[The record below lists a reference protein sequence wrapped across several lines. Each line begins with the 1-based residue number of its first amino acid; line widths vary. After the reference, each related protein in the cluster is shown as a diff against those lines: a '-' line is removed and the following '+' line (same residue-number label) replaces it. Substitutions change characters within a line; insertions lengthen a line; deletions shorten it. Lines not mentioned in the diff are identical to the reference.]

1 MRSMDMQLFC
11 TDLGRAPEVKSILGK
26 ATGRRTTD
34 DGVIVEFPDDDA
46 TARTLL
52 EFVLAERRC
61 CTFFSYE
68 FGFSPRLTLRLRAS
82 GMYLQPL
89 KAMYGL

>member
-1 MRSMDMQLFC
+1 MHSMDMQLFC
-11 TDLGRAPEVKSILGK
+11 TDLGRAPEVKSILSK

-34 DGVIVEFPDDDA
+34 DGVIVEFPNDDA
-46 TARTLL
+46 TARAVL

-61 CTFFSYE
+61 CAFFSYE
-68 FGFSPRLTLRLRAS
+68 LGFSPGLTLRLRAS
-82 GMYLQPL
+82 GMYLRPL

>member
-1 MRSMDMQLFC
+1 MDLQLFC
-11 TDLGRAPEVKSILGK
+11 TDLGRAPEVKNILSK
-26 ATGRRTTD
+26 ATGRRQAD

-61 CTFFSYE
+61 CAFFGYE
-68 FGFSPRLTLRLRAS
+68 IGFSPRLTLRLRAS
-82 GMYLQPL
+82 GLYLMPL
-89 KAMYGL
+89 KALYGL

>member
-1 MRSMDMQLFC
+1 MDMQLFC
-11 TDLGRAPEVKSILGK
+11 TDLGRAPEVRNILSK

-46 TARTLL
+46 TVRTLL

-61 CTFFSYE
+61 CAHFTYE
-68 FGFSPRLTLRLRAS
+68 MAFAPALTLTLRAS
-82 GMYLQPL
+82 GIYLAPL
-89 KAMYGL
+89 QAMYGP

>member
-11 TDLGRAPEVKSILGK
+11 TDLGRAPEVKTVLSK
-26 ATGRRTTD
+26 ATGRHITD

-46 TARTLL
+46 TARKVL

-61 CTFFSYE
+61 CAFFDYE
-68 FGFSPRLTLRLRAS
+68 LAFSRGLTLRLRAS
-82 GMYLQPL
+82 GMYLLPL
-89 KAMYGL
+89 KAMYGP

>member
-11 TDLGRAPEVKSILGK
+11 SDLGRAPEVKTILSK

-34 DGVIVEFPDDDA
+34 DGVVVEFPDDDA
-46 TARTLL
+46 TARSLL

-61 CTFFSYE
+61 CAFFGYE
-68 FGFSPRLTLRLRAS
+68 LGFSPRLTLRLRAS
-82 GMYLQPL
+82 GMYLPPL
-89 KAMYGL
+89 QAMYGP